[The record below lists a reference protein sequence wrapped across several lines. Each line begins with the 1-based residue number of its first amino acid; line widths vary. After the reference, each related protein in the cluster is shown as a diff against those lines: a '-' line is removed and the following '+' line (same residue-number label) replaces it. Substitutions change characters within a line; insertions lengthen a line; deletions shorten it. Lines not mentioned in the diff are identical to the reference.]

1 KNINKADYANYEAQ
15 PNIPLI
21 ISKEDAENGLF
32 CFTGEFGYELISWLP
47 FVYFIKKKLNISI
60 NTLSRPG
67 SKIFYYFSN
76 NHIEVGSELIGD
88 QWGEH
93 AVYKKISELYPDKL
107 LIHPGPDY
115 INQRHIQI
123 ENFVWENRNIHSIIA
138 TNNYILP
145 DFSFVNKAIPKEIKK
160 PFVVLNN
167 KFFRQWFQK
176 YKAPLNYFDRAE
188 LLDMKEALNEM
199 GYFVVYNHFVEKT
212 ASDQYFQLN
221 DENLFGK
228 DEKSYD
234 LRKVYK
240 SLKSVGDRNELQ
252 LSLFNQ
258 SEFVIGPQGGNLY
271 LPALCRKNL
280 WILMRDGIY
289 LDYLEF
295 GRIFDI
301 EVNMFYEPVHI
312 INSLKNLKSNPNR
325 KIFTKKAIEKFYF
338 AIVGKSRQ
346 ITKAAEELLFS
357 VCIFTYNRAK
367 YLKEAINSVLSQSYE
382 NFELVIYDDG
392 STDNTSEVVRSF
404 SSEKIRYFKKEHTN
418 APDTRNKAIAEAK
431 GKYIIWLGSDDV
443 ILPDTLLHYSE
454 ILKEHPNIDILYGDL
469 YICDENLK
477 VSEELTYE
485 DWKGRNRELL
495 TNMLFS
501 NSLPDGG
508 SAIRKSLYQQ
518 YGNYSLDFPRAHDYK
533 WFSQVVKFVNLKKA
547 NRFVYKW
554 RWHSSN
560 MSSGSVDIDFSY
572 DVEVVK
578 GIINNNSL
586 QELFYFLNWD
596 NPKRA
601 KADAYLYLAKR
612 FIHLKDYNI
621 ALDYLKQIY
630 YLHPS
635 PDIKASI
642 EQFTKIVHKEAMRN
656 SAWKSELENERT
668 SEQADLSSFNAL
680 VSVIIPTIGKR
691 PKELKRAIQSV
702 LDQTY
707 YNIEIIVV
715 NDGGDEK
722 LIDLI
727 NSIDAKGSNIVYL
740 RNEKNIKLAAT
751 RNVGLKAAQG
761 KYVCYLDD
769 DDFFYPN
776 HIETLLR
783 ALENSDYKIA
793 YTDAYRAFQE
803 KIGDEYI
810 TLKRDVPYS
819 KDFDYDEILVGNF
832 IPVLCVMHEKS
843 CLDEVRGGFD
853 ENMHS
858 HEDLELWLRLSRK
871 FKFLHIKKITCEY
884 VWRTD
889 GSTMTSSQRE
899 NMLHS
904 LEYIYEK
911 YKEDVRFKPHLQ
923 KAREINLEYFR
934 REIEELKRK
943 QLLSKEAKQEE
954 KAVQIEEEQGEEVLV
969 SIIIP
974 VLNNIQ
980 FTEKCI
986 ESIRNTCAD
995 LNYEIIVVD
1004 NGSTDGTRDLLYAE
1018 QIIGNGIV
1026 SIFNEEAKSFSQSN
1040 NQGAALAHGK
1050 YFVFLNND
1058 TQVQAGWLHSIID
1071 SFEKDEKLGVQ
1082 GGKLLYPNDTI
1093 QHAGIVFGP
1102 VQKDMNIHF
1111 HIYLAYP
1118 KDFECVNKGR
1128 DFQML
1133 TGAMLAIRRSV
1144 FKEINGFDENYYFG
1158 HEDLDLCLSAKKDG
1172 HKVRY
1177 NPKAVAYHFEAKTKQ
1192 LEGIEKF
1199 ERYYKNPESYDARNQ
1214 KYFNEKWAGFL
1225 EIDADKYYREDGFY
1239 ALLSNEEEKQQFQKR
1254 LLLLSEK
1261 VNEIIDKKNFAM
1273 LIKVISIIKNKPEE
1287 EIDINKDLQ
1296 FESIPE
1302 ERLIKAETLLSI
1314 SQQNG
1319 VEKMEKMNS
1328 NKNKLKVL
1336 FTMFGWNESGG
1347 GTTLPRSEALLL
1359 AQKNVD
1365 IAVFYAAGKHG
1376 TSDQPYYFE
1385 QSEEKGVKL
1394 FAVFNRPTSFLDET
1408 NPAREIKDENICKH
1422 FETVLESFRP
1432 DIVHFQNFLGL
1443 SFEIAKIAKQKGIKC
1458 VYTPHNYHLIDP
1470 RLYLF
1475 NSDLSLWKNVDFF
1488 QNSELIQK
1496 YPHLEKDYRKRAE
1509 LTKSLLRET
1518 IDCTFAVSGRMKE
1531 LLSAHCGSS
1540 EKICVVNQIPH
1551 STADL
1556 PAIQK
1561 DSEQIEFP
1569 IRVSFIGGAMA
1580 HKGVHIIAE
1589 AAQSLDKEK
1598 IAFDVWGFIDE
1609 SYKRLLIDIDKK
1621 QMLNFKGNYV
1631 VDDLLK
1637 ISASSDLAII
1647 PSVWEDCAP
1656 LVLAESLALKLPVI
1670 ASKIGG
1676 VQDFIRDGYNGFL
1689 YKHDSPAELSQILQK
1704 IIDNPNIIIELRNN
1718 CFLPYS
1724 FDDFIDHL
1732 IHIYQIIIS
1741 KDGCSCEE
1749 IEKRFFSSTESNKV
1763 ELKQKKLMEQTI
1775 SSAAMNRMQFEKD
1788 IYGGFSNK
1796 LARGVLPSPLPSPL
1810 LLNLG
1815 CGKDVREGFLN
1826 IDLFSE
1832 DPSVIGMDI
1841 RQLEFADN
1849 SVDGIL
1855 ASDILEH
1862 FSHRQT
1868 DAILK
1873 EWARVLKPNAEIII
1887 RCPSLRLQVKAYYN
1901 GVWDA
1906 DVASYMIFGGQTNP
1920 GDYHCLAF
1928 DEQSIKKH
1936 LEMAGF
1942 EVLSFEEIDT
1952 PQDRG
1957 FINLNFTV
1965 KARKKQASVSEQK
1978 NEISDGKFDIFF
1990 DSPPKSYFAKEEEIE
2005 ATEEDL
2011 FKEKVISQ
2019 ESLFDDLEKKEEQVF
2034 DYSDLEN
2041 LIEKKPELNIVWE
2054 GSQFVYHSLALI
2066 NREHC
2071 ANIID
2076 TGLAELTI
2084 IPYEN
2089 DQFSP
2094 AGNEK
2099 YEKLLKHDIRYKK
2112 KTKDEISDL
2121 PYVWIRHQWPP
2132 NFERPL
2138 GAKWII
2144 NQPWEYT
2151 QLRADFAEGFKKADE
2166 IWTPSNYSRQCFLN
2180 SGIDFNKVQVIP
2192 NGIDPT
2198 LFKPDGRKN
2207 AVNSNKKLKLIFLG
2221 GTIFRKG
2228 IDILLNAYTKTF
2240 SNLDN
2245 ISLVIKDMGGDSFY
2259 QGQTAKEF
2267 IQDIQKKPNSPEII
2281 YIEEYLTEQDIV
2293 ELYHSC
2299 DVFVCP
2305 YRGEGFSLPTLEAM
2319 ACGLPVV
2326 VTEGGATDDFVLDD
2340 FAWRIPATKLSIGD
2354 KMGNQKLTG
2363 EAFVLEADE
2372 KELAATLKYIY
2383 ENPSMIKSRGLIASK
2398 TARTLWTWNRAT
2410 VKMFS
2415 RLDAL
2420 FNIKLAEKV
2429 ERTLKDKE
2437 DAYIWLGEAENLL
2450 MEEKDEKALD
2460 LFIKAYKSNQ
2470 LENTYLSHCLNRI
2483 TNTLLI
2489 MDESK
2494 EAEKYFEI
2502 AEKDF
2507 AHNIDFKF
2515 NKAFYHH
2522 TKEETTEALE
2532 ILSDLLDR
2540 WKEEKYTSS
2549 LEINLEDL
2557 LLLTGECFL
2566 DDEDSDAAIQ
2576 IYTETLKLYQD
2587 SYLACYGAAR
2597 AFLISDIKDEAKN
2610 MLEWSLKL
2618 NPDFEEAK
2626 ILLEEIS

>member
-1 KNINKADYANYEAQ
+1 
-15 PNIPLI
+15 
-21 ISKEDAENGLF
+21 
-32 CFTGEFGYELISWLP
+32 
-47 FVYFIKKKLNISI
+47 
-60 NTLSRPG
+60 
-67 SKIFYYFSN
+67 
-76 NHIEVGSELIGD
+76 
-88 QWGEH
+88 
-93 AVYKKISELYPDKL
+93 
-107 LIHPGPDY
+107 
-115 INQRHIQI
+115 
-123 ENFVWENRNIHSIIA
+123 
-138 TNNYILP
+138 
-145 DFSFVNKAIPKEIKK
+145 
-160 PFVVLNN
+160 
-167 KFFRQWFQK
+167 
-176 YKAPLNYFDRAE
+176 
-188 LLDMKEALNEM
+188 
-199 GYFVVYNHFVEKT
+199 
-212 ASDQYFQLN
+212 
-221 DENLFGK
+221 
-228 DEKSYD
+228 
-234 LRKVYK
+234 
-240 SLKSVGDRNELQ
+240 
-252 LSLFNQ
+252 
-258 SEFVIGPQGGNLY
+258 
-271 LPALCRKNL
+271 
-280 WILMRDGIY
+280 
-289 LDYLEF
+289 
-295 GRIFDI
+295 
-301 EVNMFYEPVHI
+301 
-312 INSLKNLKSNPNR
+312 
-325 KIFTKKAIEKFYF
+325 
-338 AIVGKSRQ
+338 
-346 ITKAAEELLFS
+346 
-357 VCIFTYNRAK
+357 
-367 YLKEAINSVLSQSYE
+367 
-382 NFELVIYDDG
+382 
-392 STDNTSEVVRSF
+392 
-404 SSEKIRYFKKEHTN
+404 
-418 APDTRNKAIAEAK
+418 
-431 GKYIIWLGSDDV
+431 
-443 ILPDTLLHYSE
+443 
-454 ILKEHPNIDILYGDL
+454 
-469 YICDENLK
+469 
-477 VSEELTYE
+477 
-485 DWKGRNRELL
+485 
-495 TNMLFS
+495 
-501 NSLPDGG
+501 
-508 SAIRKSLYQQ
+508 
-518 YGNYSLDFPRAHDYK
+518 
-533 WFSQVVKFVNLKKA
+533 
-547 NRFVYKW
+547 
-554 RWHSSN
+554 
-560 MSSGSVDIDFSY
+560 
-572 DVEVVK
+572 
-578 GIINNNSL
+578 
-586 QELFYFLNWD
+586 
-596 NPKRA
+596 
-601 KADAYLYLAKR
+601 
-612 FIHLKDYNI
+612 
-621 ALDYLKQIY
+621 
-630 YLHPS
+630 
-635 PDIKASI
+635 
-642 EQFTKIVHKEAMRN
+642 
-656 SAWKSELENERT
+656 
-668 SEQADLSSFNAL
+668 
-680 VSVIIPTIGKR
+680 
-691 PKELKRAIQSV
+691 
-702 LDQTY
+702 
-707 YNIEIIVV
+707 
-715 NDGGDEK
+715 
-722 LIDLI
+722 
-727 NSIDAKGSNIVYL
+727 
-740 RNEKNIKLAAT
+740 
-751 RNVGLKAAQG
+751 
-761 KYVCYLDD
+761 
-769 DDFFYPN
+769 
-776 HIETLLR
+776 
-783 ALENSDYKIA
+783 
-793 YTDAYRAFQE
+793 
-803 KIGDEYI
+803 
-810 TLKRDVPYS
+810 
-819 KDFDYDEILVGNF
+819 
-832 IPVLCVMHEKS
+832 
-843 CLDEVRGGFD
+843 
-853 ENMHS
+853 
-858 HEDLELWLRLSRK
+858 
-871 FKFLHIKKITCEY
+871 
-884 VWRTD
+884 
-889 GSTMTSSQRE
+889 
-899 NMLHS
+899 
-904 LEYIYEK
+904 
-911 YKEDVRFKPHLQ
+911 
-923 KAREINLEYFR
+923 
-934 REIEELKRK
+934 
-943 QLLSKEAKQEE
+943 
-954 KAVQIEEEQGEEVLV
+954 
-969 SIIIP
+969 
-974 VLNNIQ
+974 
-980 FTEKCI
+980 
-986 ESIRNTCAD
+986 
-995 LNYEIIVVD
+995 
-1004 NGSTDGTRDLLYAE
+1004 
-1018 QIIGNGIV
+1018 
-1026 SIFNEEAKSFSQSN
+1026 
-1040 NQGAALAHGK
+1040 
-1050 YFVFLNND
+1050 
-1058 TQVQAGWLHSIID
+1058 
-1071 SFEKDEKLGVQ
+1071 
-1082 GGKLLYPNDTI
+1082 
-1093 QHAGIVFGP
+1093 
-1102 VQKDMNIHF
+1102 
-1111 HIYLAYP
+1111 
-1118 KDFECVNKGR
+1118 
-1128 DFQML
+1128 
-1133 TGAMLAIRRSV
+1133 
-1144 FKEINGFDENYYFG
+1144 
-1158 HEDLDLCLSAKKDG
+1158 
-1172 HKVRY
+1172 
-1177 NPKAVAYHFEAKTKQ
+1177 
-1192 LEGIEKF
+1192 
-1199 ERYYKNPESYDARNQ
+1199 
-1214 KYFNEKWAGFL
+1214 
-1225 EIDADKYYREDGFY
+1225 
-1239 ALLSNEEEKQQFQKR
+1239 
-1254 LLLLSEK
+1254 
-1261 VNEIIDKKNFAM
+1261 
-1273 LIKVISIIKNKPEE
+1273 
-1287 EIDINKDLQ
+1287 
-1296 FESIPE
+1296 
-1302 ERLIKAETLLSI
+1302 
-1314 SQQNG
+1314 
-1319 VEKMEKMNS
+1319 
-1328 NKNKLKVL
+1328 
-1336 FTMFGWNESGG
+1336 
-1347 GTTLPRSEALLL
+1347 
-1359 AQKNVD
+1359 
-1365 IAVFYAAGKHG
+1365 
-1376 TSDQPYYFE
+1376 
-1385 QSEEKGVKL
+1385 
-1394 FAVFNRPTSFLDET
+1394 
-1408 NPAREIKDENICKH
+1408 
-1422 FETVLESFRP
+1422 
-1432 DIVHFQNFLGL
+1432 
-1443 SFEIAKIAKQKGIKC
+1443 
-1458 VYTPHNYHLIDP
+1458 
-1470 RLYLF
+1470 
-1475 NSDLSLWKNVDFF
+1475 
-1488 QNSELIQK
+1488 
-1496 YPHLEKDYRKRAE
+1496 
-1509 LTKSLLRET
+1509 
-1518 IDCTFAVSGRMKE
+1518 MKE

-2192 NGIDPT
+2192 NVIDPT

-2245 ISLVIKDMGGDSFY
+2245 ISLVIKDMVGDSFN